1 MTYGLQ
7 KIPVKLRAK
16 RKICSSACL
25 LCDLLL
31 LNIFFFFRVRIG
43 AFLCSLLLFFQE
55 ARMVVGAQPLF
66 VYFLC
71 SSHISYYCWFLSG
84 NFSFT
89 LILALPPN
97 AFFCWLEFSTVICG
111 FPEREPPWSGG
122 GGRPHSSSGVV
133 GVPDRALILE
143 WVGVWGES
151 WLLIQASPEAV
162 FLNRKVP
169 SLIS

>member
-1 MTYGLQ
+1 
-7 KIPVKLRAK
+7 
-16 RKICSSACL
+16 
-25 LCDLLL
+25 
-31 LNIFFFFRVRIG
+31 
-43 AFLCSLLLFFQE
+43 
-55 ARMVVGAQPLF
+55 MVVDAQPLF

-133 GVPDRALILE
+133 GVPDRELILE
-143 WVGVWGES
+143 
-151 WLLIQASPEAV
+151 
-162 FLNRKVP
+162 
-169 SLIS
+169 